1 MSAVLHPAGRAGR
14 PDSPGGDGTL
24 HAPAGRRRRA
34 RGLVAAAVT
43 VALLAILYLA
53 VVAPWQ
59 RRWGATDA
67 ELARTMPG
75 DAIVRAA
82 GGTLD
87 STQAIT
93 IDAPTERV
101 WPWLV
106 QMGVGR
112 GGFYTLT
119 WIENLLGLGVTNAD
133 RIVPEWQG
141 LTVGDVVGVRS
152 PTEGA
157 RVAVLQPGRALV
169 LVDEPTPG
177 YISTWDVGL
186 YPVDAAR
193 TRLVI
198 RRGGTSPDTAGRV
211 FNAVAEPG
219 FYLMDRAMLRG
230 IKQRAEAAGR

>member
-1 MSAVLHPAGRAGR
+1 MSAALHPASHANRATR
-14 PDSPGGDGTL
+14 PEVRGAHRRP
-24 HAPAGRRRRA
+24 RRRPRA
-34 RGLVAAAVT
+34 LALAVGAAV
-43 VALLAILYLA
+43 VLAALYLL

-82 GGTLD
+82 GGRLE

-93 IDAPTERV
+93 VDASAERV

-112 GGFYTLT
+112 GGFYTLA
-119 WIENLLGLGVTNAD
+119 WVENLLGLGVTNAD

-157 RVAVLQPGRALV
+157 RVAVLEPGHALV

-177 YISTWDVGL
+177 FVTTWDFGL